1 MRWASGETTIGGAG
15 GWGERER
22 EREKGRYCPDRM
34 GRDWG
39 ERKERR
45 ERERESARARRAV
58 VLWSAGAV
66 RDFAAFAFRSFCPI
80 TSRPAEQTS

>member
-1 MRWASGETTIGGAG
+1 MEGRGAG
-15 GWGERER
+15 
-22 EREKGRYCPDRM
+22 EREKGRERKGDTVRTV
-34 GRDWG
+34 WEETG